1 MPPSRSTH
9 TRLPSSGRAVRIVQP
24 LLSYE
29 ELHRGQAG
37 RVRRLCRLLL
47 ADPDEA
53 EEVAQEVFLKLFR
66 ARERTAPTTWDRWVA
81 RVAINAC
88 RDRLR
93 SRWWRRWGRGWPALD
108 EEGFA
113 AAGKTP
119 EEAVAA
125 LEERRRI
132 WAAFRKLPRRQRE
145 VFLLRH
151 VEGWSTAEVAATL
164 GLAEGSAKRHLFRA
178 VRHLRRELGGEP

>member
-1 MPPSRSTH
+1 MRPRRSTPG
-9 TRLPSSGRAVRIVQP
+9 RLPSSGKAVRIVQSQP
-24 LLSYE
+24 SYE

-47 ADPDEA
+47 VDPDEA
-53 EEVAQEVFLKLFR
+53 EEVAQEVFVKLFR
-66 ARERTAPTTWDRWVA
+66 ARERTAPTAWDRWVT
-81 RVAINAC
+81 RVVINAC

-93 SRWWRRWGRGWPALD
+93 SRWWRWWGRGWPALD
-108 EEGFA
+108 EEGLA
-113 AAGKTP
+113 AAGETP

-151 VEGWSTAEVAATL
+151 VEGWSTAEVAETL
-164 GLAEGSAKRHLFRA
+164 GVAEGSAKRHLFRA
-178 VRHLRRELGGEP
+178 VRHLRRELGEAP